1 MALDRATVAVTETQT
16 VTTVTTIS
24 HSIVI
29 NCQSENTSIFLPHAC
44 HVGTNDLKSAAQVV
58 EECKKV
64 NRALGI
70 ISRTIKYKRKS
81 VLLSLYKTLA
91 RPHYCTPVCMVSTLR
106 QR

>member
-1 MALDRATVAVTETQT
+1 MALDRATVAVTDTDGDDSYDNFTFYRNQL
-16 VTTVTTIS
+16 
-24 HSIVI
+24 SIGEHF
-29 NCQSENTSIFLPHAC
+29 NLSSSYAC

-81 VLLSLYKTLA
+81 VLLNLYKTLA